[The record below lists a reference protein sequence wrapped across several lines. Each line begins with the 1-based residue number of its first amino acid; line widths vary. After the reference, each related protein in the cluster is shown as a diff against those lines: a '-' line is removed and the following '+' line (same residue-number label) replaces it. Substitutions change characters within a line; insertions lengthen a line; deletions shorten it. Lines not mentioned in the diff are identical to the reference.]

1 MRRNRERQEEDADI
15 YITPKQDIVFIMLIF
30 FIVTATFVKES
41 GIDVTRPDA
50 ETAVKQNRVA
60 ILIAIRDNNEVWI
73 NRRQVDLAS
82 VRANVEKLHA
92 ENPHGGAVIQSDR
105 EDETGVLVEIRDQV
119 RLAGV
124 GAISIAAEENKAGTG
139 NGNDRIFQ
147 NDGRCADGRRGH
159 DRPVSHHESAG
170 DGSGIRN
177 RRGVGF
183 HRHRL
188 CVSSATKK
196 ARPRIVHSNVPAR
209 LNPKSRRRRPA
220 DHNPTAPMSTKRQ

>member
-1 MRRNRERQEEDADI
+1 MRRKRVRQEEDTDI
-15 YITPKQDIVFIMLIF
+15 DITPMLDIVFIMLIF

-92 ENPHGGAVIQSDR
+92 ENPQGGAVIQADR
-105 EDETGVLVEIRDQV
+105 EAETGVLVEIMDQV

-124 GAISIAAEENKAGTG
+124 GAISIAAEEK
-139 NGNDRIFQ
+139 
-147 NDGRCADGRRGH
+147 
-159 DRPVSHHESAG
+159 
-170 DGSGIRN
+170 
-177 RRGVGF
+177 
-183 HRHRL
+183 
-188 CVSSATKK
+188 
-196 ARPRIVHSNVPAR
+196 
-209 LNPKSRRRRPA
+209 
-220 DHNPTAPMSTKRQ
+220 

>member
-1 MRRNRERQEEDADI
+1 MRRKRVRQEEDADI
-15 YITPKQDIVFIMLIF
+15 DITPMLDIVFIMLIF

-92 ENPHGGAVIQSDR
+92 ENPQGGAVIQADR
-105 EDETGVLVEIRDQV
+105 EAETGVLVEIMDQV

-124 GAISIAAEENKAGTG
+124 GA
-139 NGNDRIFQ
+139 
-147 NDGRCADGRRGH
+147 
-159 DRPVSHHESAG
+159 V
-170 DGSGIRN
+170 
-177 RRGVGF
+177 
-183 HRHRL
+183 
-188 CVSSATKK
+188 
-196 ARPRIVHSNVPAR
+196 
-209 LNPKSRRRRPA
+209 
-220 DHNPTAPMSTKRQ
+220 